1 MSGHQVSRRQLLKR
15 GALLSGGLVV
25 GVQLPGCSFSGPLP
39 IEAADE
45 GFVPHAFLQIS
56 PNNEIFFYCPSDE
69 MGQGVRTGLATI
81 IGEELDLHPSQM
93 VVRSAGSHKAYANP
107 EFGIQL
113 TGGSNAVRAF
123 YTPLRQTG
131 ADTRALLLNA
141 ASLDLGI
148 PAEQLSTD
156 NGHVVAGKRRY
167 PYGDFIGTAATLE
180 LPEATPL
187 KPVNQFKYIG
197 SEFTRVDALEKSTGT
212 AQFGIDADIP
222 GMVYAVVARP
232 PVAGAKP
239 IRLEREHV
247 LAMPGIIAVVDISSG
262 VAVVAERYWYAQQ
275 GVKALHIEWEQ
286 MPLESV
292 DSATVKAD
300 LAAALEGN
308 DVIEATNEGDMEAG
322 FKLAKHQHRS
332 DYYAPFLAHA
342 PLEPVNATLRI
353 EGERAELWT
362 GVQSIQ
368 AAQGLVERVTG
379 LARGNITVHNL
390 YLGGG
395 FGRRGTLT
403 HIVEVAE
410 IALAVQKPV
419 QLLWSREN
427 DIQNGLYRP
436 ASYMRITA
444 GIDDEGRI
452 TAWHAS
458 RAGANITGD
467 TMTNLLPAMFPRM
480 PKSMLNGLA
489 GSLEYVFSNWAVDP
503 SSVEGLHETYDL
515 PNALVTHA
523 TVDHGL
529 PTTFWRSVGHSY
541 TAFAVESMIDELAEQ
556 AGMDPIAFRLKNTEG
571 KPRMHRVLRCAADL
585 MANYQLPEGHHLG
598 VACHSSF
605 FTDVA
610 QIAEVSVSDTGDI
623 RVHRVTCVADVGTA
637 VNPDIVKAQLEG
649 AVMFALTATLH
660 GSIDLEAGAVVQS
673 NFHDYPLLRMNEAPE
688 VDVHLIDSGTAPTG
702 IGEPGVPPLAPA
714 VANGVYRAF
723 GERLRT
729 LPLRVTPN
737 A

>member
-1 MSGHQVSRRQLLKR
+1 MTTQPLSRRQLLKR

-56 PNNEIFFYCPSDE
+56 PNNEIVFYCPSDE
-69 MGQGVRTGLATI
+69 MGQGVRTGLATL
-81 IGEELDLHPSQM
+81 IGEELDLHPTEM
-93 VVRSAGSHKAYANP
+93 VVRSAGSHEAYANP

-141 ASLDLGI
+141 AAIDLGI
-148 PAEQLSTD
+148 PAQQLSTD
-156 NGHVVAGKRRY
+156 NGHIVAGDQRY
-167 PYGDFIGTAATLE
+167 PYGEFIATAATLE
-180 LPEATPL
+180 LPEETPL
-187 KPVNQFKYIG
+187 KPANQFKYIG
-197 SEFTRVDALEKSTGT
+197 TEFTRVDALEKSTGT
-212 AQFGIDADIP
+212 AQFGIDADIS
-222 GMVYAVVARP
+222 GMVYAVVVRP

-239 IRLEREHV
+239 LKVEREPV
-247 LAMPGIIAVVDISSG
+247 LAMAGIIAITDISSG
-262 VAVVAERYWYAQQ
+262 IAVVAERYWYAQQ
-275 GVKALHIEWEQ
+275 GAKALQVEWEQ
-286 MPLESV
+286 IPLGNI

-300 LAAALEGN
+300 LAAALEG
-308 DVIEATNEGDMEAG
+308 DDIIEATSEGDIDAG
-322 FKLAKHQHRS
+322 LQAATHQHSS

-410 IALAVQKPV
+410 IAMAVQKPV
-419 QLLWSREN
+419 QLLWSREH

-436 ASYMRITA
+436 ASYMRISA
-444 GIDDEGRI
+444 GIDDTGRI

-458 RAGANITGD
+458 RAGANITGE
-467 TMTNLLPAMFPRM
+467 TMTNMLPAMFPRM
-480 PKSMLNGLA
+480 PKSMLTGLA
-489 GSLEYVFSNWAVDP
+489 GSLDYVFSNWAVDP

-556 AGMDPIAFRLKNTEG
+556 AGMDPIAFRLKNTDG
-571 KPRMHRVLRCAADL
+571 KPRMHRVLQRTEEL
-585 MANYQLPEGHHLG
+585 MADYPLPEGHYLG

-610 QIAEVSVSDTGDI
+610 QVAEVSVSDSGDI

-649 AVMFALTATLH
+649 AVMFALTATLY
-660 GSIDLEAGAVVQS
+660 GRIDLEQGAVVQS
-673 NFHDYPLLRMNEAPE
+673 NFHDYPLLRMNEAPQ
-688 VDVHLIDSGTAPTG
+688 VDVHLVDSGTEPTG

-714 VANGVYRAF
+714 VANGVYRAL
-723 GERLRT
+723 GKRLRT
-729 LPLRVTPN
+729 LPLRVTAN
-737 A
+737 V